1 MSRHDFNIATNPAA
15 NQARNDVPSIIVA
28 KSKLFKASMGMSTHR
43 FALCVHYPTCQG
55 GFAPWTPG
63 LTASRF

>member
-1 MSRHDFNIATNPAA
+1 MRHHVSTEL
-15 NQARNDVPSIIVA
+15 VA
-28 KSKLFKASMGMSTHR
+28 QRPTKVRAKHGIKGICGEASMGMSTHR

-63 LTASRF
+63 LTAPFV